1 MLDDLVT
8 RLRQHEG
15 GARQQCL
22 CRSTQENCLRC
33 ECGLAA
39 DAIELLH
46 EDLSRRT
53 AAHPLVMDAT
63 TGMARFATQEDIHD
77 FEFIAHK
84 YERLLAVLRAAI

>member
-39 DAIELLH
+39 DAI
-46 EDLSRRT
+46 
-53 AAHPLVMDAT
+53 
-63 TGMARFATQEDIHD
+63 G
-77 FEFIAHK
+77 
-84 YERLLAVLRAAI
+84 RLLVVMTDVRKFLTKPDWGTCTYMEGTDVYYDIKQAVTAIDSALTK